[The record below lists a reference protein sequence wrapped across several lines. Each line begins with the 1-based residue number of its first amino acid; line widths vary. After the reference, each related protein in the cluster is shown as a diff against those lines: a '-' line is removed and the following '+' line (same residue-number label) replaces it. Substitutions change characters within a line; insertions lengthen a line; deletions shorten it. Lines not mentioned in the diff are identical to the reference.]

1 MAMKSFYVALNA
13 TAGRVGLVQVA
24 GKVDV
29 GRMCQIEP
37 ADGELQADAAVLEGT
52 DVPPRIKYMSRAELR
67 RLLFH
72 VAERG
77 QA

>member
-1 MAMKSFYVALNA
+1 MKSFYVALNA
-13 TAGRVGLVQVA
+13 TAGRVGLAQVA

-29 GRMCQIEP
+29 VGMRNIEP

-52 DVPPRIKYMSRAELR
+52 DVSSCIEHMSRAELR

-77 QA
+77 